1 MEQDI
6 GERKGVYMNK
16 KIKIGDI
23 VMGTHGKM
31 ERVADFLPR
40 PEELILKGSPQEKI
54 TITLDKETLD
64 FFRAKA
70 AELKAPYQRMIRN
83 LLQEYVKMQR

>member
-1 MEQDI
+1 
-6 GERKGVYMNK
+6 MNK
-16 KIKIGDI
+16 KLKIGDI

-31 ERVADFLPR
+31 ELIEDFFPR
-40 PEELILKGSPQEKI
+40 PEELIFKGSPQEKI

-70 AELKAPYQRMIRN
+70 TELKAPYQRMIRN
-83 LLQEYVKMQR
+83 LLQQYVKMRR